1 MSSDEE
7 SSNSLCNRD
16 FSAAMIARQSAGCD
30 GCGRLGDGRGRLGG
44 GVGRSGGGRGRL
56 EGGRGWLEGGGRR
69 LGGCRGW
76 LDDGGGGRELVVFV
90 KMKWAVIVID
100 VVV

>member
-1 MSSDEE
+1 
-7 SSNSLCNRD
+7 
-16 FSAAMIARQSAGCD
+16 
-30 GCGRLGDGRGRLGG
+30 
-44 GVGRSGGGRGRL
+44 L

-76 LDDGGGGRELVVFV
+76 LDDGGGGRELVFYV

>member
-1 MSSDEE
+1 
-7 SSNSLCNRD
+7 
-16 FSAAMIARQSAGCD
+16 MIARQSAGCD

-44 GVGRSGGGRGRL
+44 GVGRPGGGRGRL
-56 EGGRGWLEGGGRR
+56 EGGRGG
-69 LGGCRGW
+69 
-76 LDDGGGGRELVVFV
+76 LDDGGGGRELVVYV